1 MGAISIQVTAHGKSM
16 RDAFKNAQAEA
27 QEEYGSDIYNGQINN
42 CELIKDV
49 TNRRSDFDE
58 DDHMYEWIIGQT
70 SKREVYGYCTQNPI
84 ANKNKTKT
92 VVKNIPQKGT
102 RKWETRYIAVAKYAH
117 REPNNLMINISEKT
131 QTEAIKK
138 ARAWVEKNPDYTLEI
153 KITKVLIEGNTS
165 CAEIRYKKASN
176 ERDGS
181 YVFIGFAP
189 E

>member
-1 MGAISIQVTAHGKSM
+1 MGACSIRVYARGKSM
-16 RDAFKNAQAEA
+16 QDAFNNACEEA
-27 QEEYGSDIYNGQINN
+27 RREYGSDSYNGQINN

-49 TNRRSDFDE
+49 TDKRSKFAEE
-58 DDHMYEWIIGQT
+58 DHFEEYILGQT
-70 SKREVYGYCTQNPI
+70 NKRDVYGYCTQEPI
-84 ANKNKTKT
+84 TNKNKTKT

-117 REPNNLMINISEKT
+117 REPIINISEKT

-153 KITKVLIEGNTS
+153 EITKVLTKGHTS
-165 CAEIRYKKASN
+165 CAEIQYKKASN
-176 ERDGS
+176 ERDGR
-181 YVFIGFAP
+181 YVFVGFAP